1 MGVRPF
7 ERFLLAGLALG
18 LAACTEPNPGVN
30 DVLPPLVV
38 VTGHVTLPSGFHVSD
53 TAASVGS
60 LVLLGPP
67 GAGRDR
73 AIAAGRVVTPDG
85 FFSVSVPAP
94 SLPAALAEYEIQ
106 VDGTGASPQLAAPL
120 ALSSAAASAVQDVD
134 GATTIVAMAVREALS
149 AGRNPTGWS
158 ITTLAA
164 LPQVQN
170 AVPDLISSGGALD
183 VTAASQATGTSTQQ
197 GLDSAVAAVL
207 QAAGG

>member
-7 ERFLLAGLALG
+7 KRLGLAGLVLG
-18 LAACTEPNPGVN
+18 LLACTEPNPGVN

-53 TAASVGS
+53 AAASIGS
-60 LVLLGPP
+60 VVLLGPP
-67 GAGRDR
+67 GAQRDR

-94 SLPAALAEYEIQ
+94 SLPAALGEYEIQ

-120 ALSSAAASAVQDVD
+120 ALSSSATFAVQDVT
-134 GATTIVAMAVREALS
+134 GATTIVAMAVRKALS
-149 AGRNPTGWS
+149 GGENPTGWS
-158 ITTLAA
+158 ISSLAA
-164 LPQVQN
+164 LPQVQQ
-170 AVPDLISSGGALD
+170 AVPDLISPAGSLG
-183 VTAASQATGTSTQQ
+183 VTASSQATGATSGQD
-197 GLDSAVAAVL
+197 LALAVAAVL

>member
-7 ERFLLAGLALG
+7 QRLGLAGLALG

-38 VTGHVTLPSGFHVSD
+38 VTGHVVLPSGFRVSD
-53 TAASVGS
+53 AAATVGS
-60 LVLLGPP
+60 VVLLGPP

-85 FFSVSVPAP
+85 FFSVSVPTP
-94 SLPAALAEYEIQ
+94 TLPAAVSEYEIQ

-120 ALSSAAASAVQDVD
+120 ALSSSATFAIQDVN
-134 GATTIVAMAVREALS
+134 GATTIVAMDVRKALS
-149 AGRNPTGWS
+149 SGQNPTGWS
-158 ITTLAA
+158 IASLAA
-164 LPQVQN
+164 LPQVQQ
-170 AVPDLISSGGALD
+170 AVPDLISPVDSLG
-183 VTAASQATGTSTQQ
+183 VTASSQATGTTPRQ
-197 GLDSAVAAVL
+197 GLELAVAAVL